1 MKLAALV
8 VTLAAVLVGSASAA
22 AATHADPA
30 GDNCKLFGPNQWCGF
45 DISSAS
51 DVSDANGTVHLQLTY
66 PAKTCDGNGISQE
79 SRPSFEIYDTTA
91 TVPVPVGPH
100 LVALLHGTFSGG
112 YEMQGLST
120 TPPTTTPLTAT
131 TTVSGATTTFD
142 VAIPSAT
149 AGTLGAFRWLGSNT
163 CIGELPQNA
172 SDIAPNAGLYD
183 HAGGGVTLAA
193 ITSAVKGTLAAA
205 KAKSATTLL
214 KKGGFP
220 ITFKAPGGGTFKA
233 TLTTGASG
241 SGANAVKTVTIAT
254 LKLTLSK
261 AGEVTRTVKLTSAG
275 RKLLKNAK
283 KTLSAKLTI
292 SFKAGALTS
301 TKSRISKI
309 SPNVHR
315 SSRTPGLVPGVI
327 PIGVG

>member
-51 DVSDANGTVHLQLTY
+51 DVTDANGTVHLQLAY
-66 PAKTCDGNGISQE
+66 PAKTCDGNGVSLP
-79 SRPSFEIYDTTA
+79 SGPSFELYDTTVTA
-91 TVPVPVGPH
+91 P
-100 LVALLHGTFSGG
+100 ARIGTHQIAQINGDVLAQFQ
-112 YEMQGLST
+112 YNPFT
-120 TPPTTTPLTAT
+120 RTTTTLTST
-131 TTVSGATTTFD
+131 TTVVGATTTFD
-142 VAIPSAT
+142 VAIPPAI
-149 AGTLGAFRWLGSNT
+149 AGALGAFRWLGSNT
-163 CIGELPQNA
+163 CIGELPQEA
-172 SDIAPNAGLYD
+172 SDIAPDTGLYE
-183 HAGGGVTLAA
+183 HAAGGGTGGGVTLAT

-205 KAKSATTLL
+205 KAKSAATLL

-233 TLTTGASG
+233 TLTARASG

-261 AGEVTRTVKLTSAG
+261 AGKVTRTVKLTSAG

-283 KTLSAKLTI
+283 KTISAKLTI

-315 SSRTPGLVPGVI
+315 SSLTPGLI
-327 PIGVG
+327 PIGVA